1 MISPSHSL
9 FTFRC
14 WGGSYKRNG
23 LLPVRTS
30 QQEDATT
37 QDAHAR
43 LSKRTSQR
51 VEDQAT
57 HANRSNALELICRR
71 ERESHERE
79 QEEGRALQLRVG
91 KCVSYLRA
99 HVLFEVAGLKRQ
111 VREME
116 KSVEELMSTSILQ
129 DQQQVIRLLENKV
142 SEQDA
147 QWAIDVDILKK
158 KLKAAAF
165 EGHQLQCTLVA
176 AQASLERSM
185 AETIAAKKTINILE
199 SSITDL
205 VGQRDEQQQA
215 LCKSQLALQALNEN
229 CSKLNEAVMQGERR
243 LARTRAERNA
253 LQDQVRQLSAVQ
265 GELGATVSRHK
276 TQVNDLSAALCRQEV
291 ALAASDNG
299 CRREKWL
306 QKQARQECDAIK
318 FLVKTDLAAFKC
330 ELSQL
335 QDALRL
341 YCRLSPG
348 AANSL

>member
-1 MISPSHSL
+1 M
-9 FTFRC
+9 
-14 WGGSYKRNG
+14 
-23 LLPVRTS
+23 LPDRTS
-30 QQEDATT
+30 DLQDETTHDA
-37 QDAHAR
+37 QAR
-43 LSKRTSQR
+43 RSKRTSQR
-51 VEDQAT
+51 LEDQTT
-57 HANRSNALELICRR
+57 HANRSNALELIWRR

-111 VREME
+111 VREVE
-116 KSVEELMSTSILQ
+116 KSVEELMSTSIVQ
-129 DQQQVIRLLENKV
+129 DQQQVIRLLEGKV

-147 QWAIDVDILKK
+147 QWAIDVEILKK
-158 KLKAAAF
+158 KLKAAAV
-165 EGHQLQCTLVA
+165 EGHQIQSTLVA
-176 AQASLERSM
+176 AQGSLERSM
-185 AETIAAKKTINILE
+185 AETFAAKKAINILE

-205 VGQRDEQQQA
+205 VGQRDEQKQA

-243 LARTRAERNA
+243 LASTRAERNA
-253 LQDQVRQLSAVQ
+253 LQDQVRKLSAVHD
-265 GELGATVSRHK
+265 ELGAQVSRHK
-276 TQVNDLSAALCRQEV
+276 PQVNDLSAALCRQEV

-306 QKQARQECDAIK
+306 QKQARQEFDTMK
-318 FLVKTDLAAFKC
+318 FLVETDLAAFVC

-335 QDALRL
+335 QDALRV
-341 YCRLSPG
+341 YCRHSPG